1 MQVNQL
7 LNMYEQTANRQQY
20 EKLQEQLHTQLA
32 QLQAAYNAKAEEVRV
47 SPSPFT
53 NTLGART

>member
-32 QLQAAYNAKAEEVRV
+32 QLQAAYNARAEEVRV
-47 SPSPFT
+47 FPRAFAQKRLP
-53 NTLGART
+53 RT